1 MNCLAPCVLLCAS
14 LCLCVC
20 ALCGSRRLSDSVRSI
35 CTARCSYWS
44 MLADWRSMTA
54 VPIGWIYTVVFGRDT
69 SCLYEPGQSKPG
81 LGKPDAG

>member
-1 MNCLAPCVLLCAS
+1 
-14 LCLCVC
+14 
-20 ALCGSRRLSDSVRSI
+20 
-35 CTARCSYWS
+35 
-44 MLADWRSMTA
+44 MLADWRSMCA